1 LAGRPGGEV
10 IEAPGTVLEFQGISK
25 RFGGTLAVDNVNLTL
40 ESGTVLALLGENGA
54 GKSTL
59 IKLLAGVHRPDAGE
73 IRFGKARLDEAA
85 RARIAFIHQDLG
97 LIDTMTVSENFALVR
112 GYPRSRGLISW
123 RAVEAAAVDAL
134 RIVGG
139 DLDPHAIVGSLSRT
153 EKSILAI
160 ARALAVQAD
169 VIVLDEPSASLP
181 EADVERLFA
190 VLRKLRKRG
199 VAMIYVTHRIDE
211 VFRIADR
218 VAVMRDGRLVGLRTV
233 HETNSAELI
242 LLIVG
247 RPPSEVF
254 IQPPHPSAAPL
265 LRLEGI
271 RVGAVGPVSMA
282 VMAGELVGFAGLR
295 GAGHELLGRAL
306 GGIRPFTDGQAL
318 FRGVPLAPTSPAE
331 AIHAGIAFVTSN
343 RQEESLAM
351 SLTVRENLFLN
362 PAVRGRGLL
371 APMLPRTERGQAMGL
386 IDRFNIRPRETDK
399 VVGTLSG
406 GNQQK
411 AVLARWLGTNSRL
424 LVLEEPTM
432 GVDVGAK
439 AEIYALIDQAL
450 RAGLGMII
458 LSSDF
463 EEVAHICNRAFVFD
477 RGRVVAEVPR
487 SQLSVASLIDA
498 ASGGRRGLPQAVGGI
513 T

>member
-1 LAGRPGGEV
+1 V

-190 VLRKLRKRG
+190 VLRKLRQRG

-306 GGIRPFTDGQAL
+306 
-318 FRGVPLAPTSPAE
+318 E

-487 SQLSVASLIDA
+487 SKLSVASLIDA
-498 ASGGRRGLPQAVGGI
+498 ASGGRHRGLPQAVGGI